1 MARKVRASG
10 FETRTARLKRP
21 VAKKPEF
28 VRIAPGISLGYRRNA
43 TAGTWVA
50 RVADGRGGNWTKA
63 IGTADDYDE
72 ADGVAVLDYWTAQ
85 DRAKQVARRGKDQAA
100 EAVTPKAIETVTT
113 LRSALDRYEA
123 DLRTR
128 GGDEGN
134 AVRVRRHLADAML
147 DRPVADLSLN
157 SLRAWRDSLTAKRRR
172 KPGDETPDEQP
183 GTPLAPSGVN
193 RLCTALK
200 AALNLAADLD
210 PRIASRREWEQGL
223 ATIPGAEEARNII
236 LPDQDIGKL
245 LALAQ
250 GTDFGFLLEG
260 LAVTGARV
268 SQLARANVA
277 DLQDN
282 RPDPRIMMP
291 SSAKGRGTKAVMRRP
306 VPISADF
313 AARLRLVAE
322 GRQAEGPLF
331 PKGDGRWKD
340 TDHARPF
347 ARIVKAAGIKVG
359 DGEPVTSYALRHSS
373 IVRALLAN
381 VPVRVVAS
389 QHDTSVAMIER
400 NYSRFISDHADAMAR
415 AAMLHVAIQADTA
428 AVCARPAVAPGEVI
442 PLRAPA

>member
-28 VRIAPGISLGYRRNA
+28 VRIAPGVSLGYRRNA

-50 RVADGRGGNWTKA
+50 RVADGRGGNWTKG
-63 IGTADDYDE
+63 IGSADDHDE
-72 ADGVAVLDYWTAQ
+72 ADGDVILDYWQAQ
-85 DRAKQVARRGKDQAA
+85 ERAKQVARGGKDQAL
-100 EAVTPKAIETVTT
+100 EAATAPETVETVTT

-157 SLRAWRDSLTAKRRR
+157 SLRTWRDSLTAKKRR
-172 KPGDETPDEQP
+172 KQDGAGDEPKGD
-183 GTPLAPSGVN
+183 PLAPSGVN

-210 PRIASRREWEQGL
+210 ARITSRRAWEQGL
-223 ATIPGAEEARNII
+223 ASLPGAEEARNVI
-236 LPDQDIGKL
+236 LADADVLKL
-245 LALAQ
+245 VEQAPTQ
-250 GTDFGFLLEG
+250 GADFGLLVEG

-268 SQLARANVA
+268 SQLGRCNVA

-291 SSAKGRGTKAVMRRP
+291 TSAKGQGTKATLQRP
-306 VPISADF
+306 VPISTDF
-313 AARLRLVAE
+313 AARLRQAAD
-322 GRQAEGPLF
+322 GRPADGPLF
-331 PKGDGRWKD
+331 PKGEGRWKD

-347 ARIVKAAGIKVG
+347 ARIVKAAAIKTD

-381 VPVRVVAS
+381 VPARVVAS
-389 QHDTSVAMIER
+389 QHDTSVAMLER
-400 NYSRFISDHADAMAR
+400 NYSRHITDHADAMAR
-415 AAMLHVAIQADTA
+415 AAMLRVAVPLASAVTGANEA
-428 AVCARPAVAPGEVI
+428 AA
-442 PLRAPA
+442 